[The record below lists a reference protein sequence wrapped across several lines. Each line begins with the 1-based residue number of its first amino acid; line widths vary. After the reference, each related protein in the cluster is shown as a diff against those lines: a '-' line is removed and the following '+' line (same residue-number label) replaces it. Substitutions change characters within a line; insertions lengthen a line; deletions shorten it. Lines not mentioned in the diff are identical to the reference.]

1 MQHKTRQS
9 KRHSVAAPTNSMQ
22 YAAATTRR
30 GRDHRKRAAKLTEE
44 AQRVR
49 DAADRQHLFDLAEG
63 YARAADQMVPTSS

>member
-1 MQHKTRQS
+1 
-9 KRHSVAAPTNSMQ
+9 MQ